1 MLSRS
6 QIIGFP
12 IVLIHFE
19 HPRGGQPLYKGHNSW
34 VYIVPKVSFVQR
46 LDCTTNLKLQTER
59 RMSYE
64 LQTANCTPQ
73 YLSKKKEKS
82 CLCEARTH
90 DLHVTAWCST
100 NDTMSN
106 SFYSVFIVLI
116 IYSQQ
121 VSIFMK
127 QPCSTHNRFSS
138 AKKKKLFM
146 WGSNSRPWRY
156 QHACD
161 IYPKRKEVVFLRF
174 KFTTFTLQHDALPHR
189 SWPRMYVPWGQKETN
204 F

>member
-64 LQTANCTPQ
+64 LQTANCTPHALLTL
-73 YLSKKKEKS
+73 YRRHYVE
-82 CLCEARTH
+82 
-90 DLHVTAWCST
+90 
-100 NDTMSN
+100 
-106 SFYSVFIVLI
+106 LI
-116 IYSQQ
+116 LFSIPSPDYSQQ
-121 VSIFMK
+121 ISIFMK
-127 QPCSTHNRFSS
+127 QPCSTHNCFCS
-138 AKKKKLFM
+138 AREREIVCVRLELTTLTLSARLQYLSKKKKKLSL
-146 WGSNSRPWRY
+146 WGSNSRPSHY
-156 QHACD
+156 S
-161 IYPKRKEVVFLRF
+161 
-174 KFTTFTLQHDALPHR
+174 TTLYHTEADPIC
-189 SWPRMYVPWGQKETN
+189 MYHGGQKETN